1 MKLFNTYTN
10 KLEDFHSIKENQ
22 VSMYVCG
29 PTVYNYIHI
38 GNARPVVVFDTLRR
52 FFEAKG
58 YTVRFAS
65 NFTDV
70 DDRII
75 QKAIDEHKSEA
86 EVSAFY
92 IEQFIKDLERL
103 GCKTDYI
110 KPRVTEYI
118 AQIIGYI
125 EELVSL
131 DFAYVVNGDVFFRV
145 GKIDE
150 YGTLSNRKLDDLISG
165 ARVEV
170 NPDKESP
177 LDFVLWKKT
186 DVGLAWDSRFSR
198 GRPGWHTEC
207 VVMID
212 DIFKGEID
220 IHGGGSDLIFPHHE
234 NEIAQA
240 YALHE
245 HHVARYWLHNGRLNI
260 EGEKMSK
267 SLGNFILVKDFPGDM
282 MAFRLFLLSTH
293 YRAPL
298 NFNTEAFHA
307 IQNDWMK
314 TYQAYQTLFRTLD
327 LADAFGSD
335 MEVYDPDIRAMIDD
349 FDHHLE
355 QDLNTPNAISVLQ
368 ALVKTINTQL
378 RKDADIVL
386 LKQSF
391 KALGY
396 MLSILGLSISLS
408 LLSSEDKELYRKWE
422 QMRKA
427 KDFEQADRLR
437 QLLQEKNIV

>member
-10 KLEDFHSIKENQ
+10 KLEDFRSIKENQ

-58 YTVRFAS
+58 YTVRYAS

-75 QKAIDEHKSEA
+75 QKALDEHKSEA

-118 AQIIGYI
+118 AQIIAYI
-125 EELVSL
+125 EELVSTG
-131 DFAYVVNGDVFFRV
+131 FAYLVNGDVFFRV
-145 GKIDE
+145 DKIEE

-240 YALHE
+240 YARHE

-298 NFNTEAFHA
+298 NYNTEAFQA
-307 IQNDWMK
+307 IQTDWTK
-314 TYQAYQTLFRTLD
+314 TFQAYQVLFRTLD
-327 LADAFGSD
+327 LAEAFGSD
-335 MEVYDPDIRAMIDD
+335 MEVYDPDIRDMMDD

-391 KALGY
+391 TALGY

-408 LLSSEDKELYRKWE
+408 PLSSEDKELYRKWE

-427 KDFEQADRLR
+427 KDFDQADQLR
-437 QLLQEKNIV
+437 QVLQEKHIV

>member
-186 DVGLAWDSRFSR
+186 DVGLAWNSRFSR

-212 DIFKGEID
+212 DIFKGE
-220 IHGGGSDLIFPHHE
+220 
-234 NEIAQA
+234 
-240 YALHE
+240 
-245 HHVARYWLHNGRLNI
+245 
-260 EGEKMSK
+260 
-267 SLGNFILVKDFPGDM
+267 
-282 MAFRLFLLSTH
+282 
-293 YRAPL
+293 
-298 NFNTEAFHA
+298 
-307 IQNDWMK
+307 
-314 TYQAYQTLFRTLD
+314 
-327 LADAFGSD
+327 
-335 MEVYDPDIRAMIDD
+335 
-349 FDHHLE
+349 
-355 QDLNTPNAISVLQ
+355 
-368 ALVKTINTQL
+368 
-378 RKDADIVL
+378 
-386 LKQSF
+386 
-391 KALGY
+391 
-396 MLSILGLSISLS
+396 
-408 LLSSEDKELYRKWE
+408 
-422 QMRKA
+422 
-427 KDFEQADRLR
+427 
-437 QLLQEKNIV
+437 

>member
-10 KLEDFHSIKENQ
+10 KLEDFRSIKENQ

-58 YTVRFAS
+58 YTVLFAS

-118 AQIIGYI
+118 AQIISYI
-125 EELVSL
+125 EELVSSG
-131 DFAYVVNGDVFFRV
+131 FAYVVNGDVFFRV

-170 NPDKESP
+170 NPDKENP

-240 YALHE
+240 YALHA

-298 NFNTEAFHA
+298 NYNTEAFQA
-307 IQNDWMK
+307 IQNDWTK
-314 TYQAYQTLFRTLD
+314 TFQAYQTLFRTLD

-335 MEVYDPDIRAMIDD
+335 MEVYDPDIRTMMDD